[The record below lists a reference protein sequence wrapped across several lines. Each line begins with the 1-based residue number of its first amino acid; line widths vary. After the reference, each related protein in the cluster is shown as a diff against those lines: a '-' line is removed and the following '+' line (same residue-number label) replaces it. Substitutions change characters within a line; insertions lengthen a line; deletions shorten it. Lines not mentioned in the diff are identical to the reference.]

1 MKNQF
6 RVIAALVGVMAS
18 GAAFSSTSG
27 VSVNPGSGAGTQGTG
42 GVVEFSGEI
51 VDASCN
57 VTPVSKDVKV
67 DLGTWAKSYFAAIG
81 DETTKTPFTISVD
94 NCPTSV
100 KTVAVLFDGQKDAT
114 DSTLL
119 AVTSGGAA
127 GVGIKLYNGGATATQ
142 VDLGTVSASVPVA
155 SGKATLPF
163 FADYTSTVQ
172 NVTVGHANGV
182 ANFLMVY
189 N

>member
-6 RVIAALVGVMAS
+6 RVVAALVGVMAS
-18 GAAFSSTSG
+18 GAAFSNDMT
-27 VSVNPGSGAGTQGTG
+27 VNPGTGAGTQGAG

-57 VTPVSKDVKV
+57 VTPASKDVKV
-67 DLGTWAKSYFAAIG
+67 DLGKWAKSYFTAPG

-94 NCPTSV
+94 NCPDSV

-119 AVTSGGAA
+119 ALTAGGAT
-127 GVGIKLYNGGATATQ
+127 GVGIKLYNGDATATQ
-142 VDLGTVSASVPVA
+142 VDLGTVSASVPVTA
-155 SGKATLPF
+155 GKADLPF
-163 FADYTSTVQ
+163 FADYSATIAD
-172 NVTVGHANGV
+172 VTVGPANGV